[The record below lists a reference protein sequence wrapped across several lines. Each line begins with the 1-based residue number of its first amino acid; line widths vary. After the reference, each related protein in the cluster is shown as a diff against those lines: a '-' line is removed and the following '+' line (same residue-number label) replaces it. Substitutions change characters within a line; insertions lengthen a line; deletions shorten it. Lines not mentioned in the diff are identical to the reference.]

1 MAFDCDRRGTTVYL
15 VLRDVGDDFF
25 FAAFFEAGLDD
36 LAAALPLK
44 I

>member
-1 MAFDCDRRGTTVYL
+1 MAFDCDRRGATVYL

-25 FAAFFEAGLDD
+25 FATFFEAVLVD
-36 LAAALPLK
+36 LAAVLLWK